1 MTNQVNNI
9 QIEKVKYN
17 CKFKQI
23 IIEFLEDA
31 NIKTIKINQTWDLRN
46 LYDMEEIDYE
56 NRYIPEEVAPYTKE
70 IFKLL
75 KD

>member
-1 MTNQVNNI
+1 MEV
-9 QIEKVKYN
+9 E
-17 CKFKQI
+17 
-23 IIEFLEDA
+23 
-31 NIKTIKINQTWDLRN
+31 DLRN

-75 KD
+75 KDQEVNFLNGDYNIYSGKICSYSWLYENLVGYK